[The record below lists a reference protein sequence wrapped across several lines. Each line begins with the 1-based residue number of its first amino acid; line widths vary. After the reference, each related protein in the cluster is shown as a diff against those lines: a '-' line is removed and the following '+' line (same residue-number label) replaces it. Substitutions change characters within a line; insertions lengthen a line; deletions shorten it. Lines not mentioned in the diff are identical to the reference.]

1 MADEDEYEYE
11 YEYEAEQDVKVE
23 YTSWTDKYRP
33 KNLDDIVGNRIQ
45 IDVFCKWMQ
54 RFTGESKSKHTNS
67 ITVSG
72 HHGVGKTLTIE
83 LILKQYNFEPLYITS
98 SNIKTYFDKT
108 VKKTKYVKKGSI
120 DEKDNPLVQLLFN
133 NIDIDANKLLD
144 NKKKAIIIADA
155 ERITLKK
162 EMQFLISLCK
172 SNEQMCSTPLI
183 FVTNEQHS
191 KLMTAIKNITM
202 EISFQYPTLNELLM
216 YVNMICDNEGLYFET
231 NSLKNHMIDFVQHDI
246 RNLLMFLEDL
256 FDIYGSKVITLQ
268 DCKKYIKISKQKSQS
283 NKLFPAAKI
292 LLDDYQGIKKCQDIF
307 EQNNMVLLPLMIYEN
322 YPKNLENRQYTSGEY
337 YDVCLDVIDA
347 MSRSD
352 VISTSIYTEQNWYL
366 QRLYGFVACCET
378 TYCLSKK
385 PMKNRNYKIEFSKDM
400 IDVSIQSISKKS
412 MSGVKSILTE
422 KSLTDILMMKKY
434 YDNLIRLNKLKALKT
449 SLKTYNIEDDNLPDV
464 LIKLL
469 KTDKTAPATKIVGK
483 TKKYLK
489 LLEV

>member
-1 MADEDEYEYE
+1 MDY
-11 YEYEAEQDVKVE
+11 V
-23 YTSWTDKYRP
+23 SWVDKYRP
-33 KNLDDIVGNRIQ
+33 QTLDEIVGNKMQ
-45 IDVFCKWMQ
+45 IDVFCNWMK
-54 RFTGESKSKHTNS
+54 RFTGESKSKRTNS

-72 HHGVGKTLTIE
+72 AHGTGKTLTIE
-83 LILKQYNFEPLYITS
+83 LILKKYNFDPLYITS
-98 SNIKTYFDKT
+98 SNIKTFFDKS

-120 DEKDNPLVQLLFN
+120 SEEDNPLIQLLFN
-133 NIDIDANKLLD
+133 NSDIDNNQFNDSKR
-144 NKKKAIIIADA
+144 KAIIIADA

-162 EMQFLISLCK
+162 EIQILISLCK

-202 EISFQYPTLNELLM
+202 EISFQHPNTSELLIFT
-216 YVNMICDNEGLYFET
+216 NMICTHEELYFEDD
-231 NSLKNHMIDFVQHDI
+231 SLKNHMIDFVQHDI

-256 FDIYGSKVITLQ
+256 YDNYGSKVITLS
-268 DCKKYIKISKQKSQS
+268 DCKKYIKITKQKSQS
-283 NKLFPAAKI
+283 NKLFPSAKLI
-292 LLDDYQGIKKCQDIF
+292 LDDYQGIKKCQDIF

-322 YPKNLENRQYTSGEY
+322 YPKNLENRQYGSNEY
-337 YDVCLDVIDA
+337 YDICLDVIDA

-352 VISTSIYTEQNWYL
+352 IISTSIYTEQNWYL
-366 QRLYGFVACCET
+366 QRLYGFVACCES

-385 PMKNRNYKIEFSKDM
+385 PMRNRNYNVEFSGDM

-422 KSLTDILMMKKY
+422 KSLSDILMMKKY

-449 SLKTYNIEDDNLPDV
+449 SLKPYNISDNDLPDV